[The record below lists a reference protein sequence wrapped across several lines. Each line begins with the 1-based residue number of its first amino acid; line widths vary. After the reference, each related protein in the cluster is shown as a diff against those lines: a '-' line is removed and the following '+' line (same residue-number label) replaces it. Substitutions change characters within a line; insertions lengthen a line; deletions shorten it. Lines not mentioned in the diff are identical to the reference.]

1 MQCYKY
7 DSTKHF
13 ASNCPHQNIEK
24 TNLTKHI
31 TLVTGTADFGTVSML
46 VQSLGKG
53 ILDSVSTKTVS
64 CEKRMNKYIKKFY
77 RKKTKRKLFVV
88 KQKVNLCLDLGMVW
102 TV

>member
-1 MQCYKY
+1 M
-7 DSTKHF
+7 
-13 ASNCPHQNIEK
+13 
-24 TNLTKHI
+24 HI
-31 TLVTGTADFGTVSML
+31 TLLTGTADFGTVSML

-53 ILDSVSTKTVS
+53 ILDSVCMKTVS
-64 CEKRMNKYIKKFY
+64 CEKWMNKYIKKIY